1 MVQAS
6 TVEPIDHQLDLARIK
21 TTEATF
27 WITDPRSVHLYVPR
41 LTYPYSACFN
51 CEIPVYR
58 ILTHTPVRGRVVG

>member
-51 CEIPVYR
+51 CGIPVYR
-58 ILTHTPVRGRVVG
+58 ILTHAPA